1 MTESPTSNTAAGKG
15 VADGNA
21 AAADKR
27 HILLIFAGL
36 MVTMLLA
43 SLDQMIFSTALPT
56 IVGELNGV
64 NHMLWVTTAYI
75 LASTITLPVYGKV
88 GDLIGR
94 KGLFI
99 FAISIF
105 IVGSVIG
112 GLAHDMTWLITGR
125 AVQGLGGG
133 GLLILAQAIIADVV
147 PARERGKYM
156 GIMGAVFA
164 ISSVAGPLLGG
175 WFTDGIGWR
184 WAFWMN
190 IPLGLLAI
198 ASAVFFLR
206 LPKNTN
212 RNPSIDIAGMTLLA
226 VASTCLVL
234 MTTWGGNT
242 YDWSSPVIIG
252 LIIGA
257 LVAGGLF
264 VAVEW
269 RAVEPVMPLHLFKER
284 NFNLVTIVGLIIGIA
299 MFGALAYLPTY
310 LQMVTGANATE
321 AGLLMIPLM
330 AALLITSVASGQLVS
345 RTGRY
350 KALPMIGMV
359 LVAASLYLLSTM
371 TPDMAVWVIC
381 SYLAIMGLGLGMS
394 MQILVL
400 IVQNTFPIT
409 EVGTATALEQLLPP
423 DRRLAGFRDRW
434 QPVRGQADPAAQRA
448 DASRCRL
455 RRERRELPDPGRS
468 AQPAPR
474 HQGRHRQLL
483 QRRADAHLLVHG
495 PTGDRRADPA
505 GLRGREAAG
514 HLHRTRHPARIAGD
528 RRRQL
533 GPDRRRRRGRL
544 RSAEVRHRQ
553 PLRARELRRANPI
566 GDSGSAVAKATPKTR
581 ALERA
586 ANLPSR
592 ATTNDRAKKWRIDGL
607 GAGAPALRFQRTHGP
622 GCGAISINTARRVW
636 RRPSIEAV
644 GDDEKGSRGR
654 HPSKS
659 EPRGMSEIGTDWAGN
674 HA

>member
-1 MTESPTSNTAAGKG
+1 MTESPRSDAAAGTDS
-15 VADGNA
+15 AQDNAAEDNA
-21 AAADKR
+21 AAGADKR
-27 HILLIFAGL
+27 HILLIFGGL

-56 IVGELNGV
+56 IVGELDGV

-75 LASTITLPVYGKV
+75 LASTITLPVYGKL

-99 FAISIF
+99 VAISIF

-112 GLAHDMTWLITGR
+112 GLAHDMTWLIAGR

-156 GIMGAVFA
+156 GIMGGVFA

-175 WFTDGIGWR
+175 WFTDSIGWR

-190 IPLGLLAI
+190 VPLGLLAI

-212 RNPSIDIAGMTLLA
+212 RNPSIDVAGITLLA

-242 YDWSSPVIIG
+242 YDWNSPVIIG
-252 LIIGA
+252 LMIGA

-264 VAVEW
+264 LRVER
-269 RAVEPVMPLHLFKER
+269 RATEPVMPLHLFKER
-284 NFNLVTIVGLIIGIA
+284 NFNLTTVVGLIIGVA

-310 LQMVTGANATE
+310 LQMVTGANATQ

-330 AALLITSVASGQLVS
+330 AALLITSIASGQLVS

-359 LVAASLYLLSTM
+359 LVAASLFLLSTM

-381 SYLAIMGLGLGMS
+381 SYLALMGLGLGMS
-394 MQILVL
+394 MQILIL
-400 IVQNTFPIT
+400 IVQNTFPVT
-409 EVGTATALEQLLPP
+409 EVGTATASNNYFRQIGASLGSAIVGSLFVAKLTQLLSERMP
-423 DRRLAGFRDRW
+423 AGAASASGGQNSLTPAVVRDL
-434 QPVRGQADPAAQRA
+434 PTGIKDVIVSSYN
-448 DASRCRL
+448 DAL
-455 RRERRELPDPGRS
+455 TPIFLYMVPLVIVG
-468 AQPAPR
+468 
-474 HQGRHRQLL
+474 LI
-483 QRRADAHLLVHG
+483 LLVFVVEKPLATSIERDILPESLEIDG
-495 PTGDRRADPA
+495 ASWDLIDSN
-505 GLRGREAAG
+505 AAG
-514 HLHRTRHPARIAGD
+514 DTDRTK
-528 RRRQL
+528 L
-533 GPDRRRRRGRL
+533 G
-544 RSAEVRHRQ
+544 
-553 PLRARELRRANPI
+553 
-566 GDSGSAVAKATPKTR
+566 TT
-581 ALERA
+581 
-586 ANLPSR
+586 SR
-592 ATTNDRAKKWRIDGL
+592 
-607 GAGAPALRFQRTHGP
+607 
-622 GCGAISINTARRVW
+622 
-636 RRPSIEAV
+636 
-644 GDDEKGSRGR
+644 
-654 HPSKS
+654 
-659 EPRGMSEIGTDWAGN
+659 
-674 HA
+674 